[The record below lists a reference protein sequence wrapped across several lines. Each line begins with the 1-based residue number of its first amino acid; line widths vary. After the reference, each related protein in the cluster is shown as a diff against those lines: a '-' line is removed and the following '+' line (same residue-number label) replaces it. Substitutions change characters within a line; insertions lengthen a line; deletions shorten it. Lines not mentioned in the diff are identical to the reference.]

1 MNINVSLTN
10 PRHISA
16 AHAAWKRA
24 AEGATL
30 TEFVQRALEREAD
43 AWVESTRVD
52 QISVFAFVQRFTA
65 AEFAAIT
72 ASADPNVAVILAT
85 LRARDSVRLGSVDAV
100 QGVGYL
106 VSAGFLTAERGAE
119 VLHYDL
125 PQAP

>member
-1 MNINVSLTN
+1 MITVTLTN
-10 PRHISA
+10 QRHIA
-16 AHAAWKRA
+16 AATAAWIATIPTDPEQPRPY
-24 AEGATL
+24 ETVGDYVQGAI
-30 TEFVQRALEREAD
+30 ERVAD
-43 AWVESTRVD
+43 SWVESTKVD

-72 ASADPNVAVILAT
+72 TSADPNVAS
-85 LRARDSVRLGSVDAV
+85 SVRLGSVDAV
-100 QGVGYL
+100 QSVGYL